1 MGRFFE
7 KHVWSK
13 IDCMINDIVDSV
25 TLEDLVREY
34 KSRWRSLLLSTILN
48 LLNSRRLFY
57 GWKKTEV

>member
-1 MGRFFE
+1 MGRFLE

-34 KSRWRSLLLSTILN
+34 KRMMEKSSLI
-48 LLNSRRLFY
+48 Y
-57 GWKKTEV
+57 YI